1 MIKGFKIFGAIFF
14 LLGISIVF
22 NFFQGITGFAV
33 YENANLNIGF
43 LIGAWFVLTGILLLV
58 YRKKQ
63 EANKEHERK

>member
-22 NFFQGITGFAV
+22 NFFQGIT
-33 YENANLNIGF
+33 
-43 LIGAWFVLTGILLLV
+43 AWFVLTGILLLV